1 MSLAKRSV
9 TSVAW
14 NSIANLTRIPI
25 GIVQTIILARY
36 LPIEYFGIY
45 AGMSA
50 MVSITG
56 TFFDFGLVSAFFHR
70 CTYTEDEEKAAA
82 ILFTLRFIT
91 SFIWAISLCMFGLIF
106 LKELHLFVLLV
117 ITLIIFFTKIFDT
130 PRNILIR
137 RVNHKRLAV
146 IQIITTWVSAII
158 SMSIAIYLQSI
169 WALLCGTLVNLVV
182 IIGFLYVWR
191 PIWKPRLSW
200 DWQRIKYFLQFGW
213 RTNISELL
221 GRGLDNIDDL
231 WASYYLGD
239 LSLGYYS
246 KAYKFATYPRTFLS
260 LPVNQVAVGVYAEL
274 KNDRLRLS
282 QAFFRFTALL
292 IRTGFLLGGWLLLIS
307 PYFIRIFLG
316 ERWLPML
323 EAFRLMLIFI
333 MFDPIKVTIAGVLI
347 SVGQPEKVVVARSV
361 QFLILIL
368 GLFLLGNLFDI
379 AGVAIAVNLMM
390 FVGIGLLLFYVKE
403 YVDYSIKRLFLAP
416 TIALL
421 IGLITSIV
429 FDNRFFFLE
438 SNWMRFFVNSIIFLI
453 LYSGIIFYFEKN
465 VINDIIKMIQE
476 LWKKRRFLSLNL
488 VSGENPN
495 SQ

>member
-390 FVGIGLLLFYVKE
+390 FVGIGLLLTYIKDF
-403 YVDYSIKRLFLAP
+403 VDFSLRRLFLIP
-416 TIALL
+416 TLSLLIALG
-421 IGLITSIV
+421 IS
-429 FDNRFFFLE
+429 FFFEINIISFSSDWLRILIDTVIF
-438 SNWMRFFVNSIIFLI
+438 SSIYFLV
-453 LYSGIIFYFEKN
+453 LFSFERK
-465 VINDIIKMIQE
+465 VLFGAVSMVRE
-476 LWKKRRFLSLNL
+476 LWKSNLN
-488 VSGENPN
+488 N
-495 SQ
+495 

>member
-36 LPIEYFGIY
+36 LPVEYFGIY

-390 FVGIGLLLFYVKE
+390 FVGIGLLLTYIKDF
-403 YVDYSIKRLFLAP
+403 VDFSLRRLFLIP
-416 TIALL
+416 TLSLLIALG
-421 IGLITSIV
+421 IS
-429 FDNRFFFLE
+429 FFFEINIISFSSDWLRILIDTVIF
-438 SNWMRFFVNSIIFLI
+438 SSIYFLV
-453 LYSGIIFYFEKN
+453 LFSFERK
-465 VINDIIKMIQE
+465 VLFGAVSMVRE
-476 LWKKRRFLSLNL
+476 LWKSNLN
-488 VSGENPN
+488 N
-495 SQ
+495 